1 MSDMFENSAAPK
13 SPSQVVHQQQTGQHT
28 GMFVGLFAG
37 LVIALGGIGYLA
49 VRNNQLSE
57 QIVQMQDGT
66 QAQISKLSAATT
78 SLLEERLQTVSSEI
92 DAVKSTEEKTSSAVR
107 QTRIQAQK
115 QNEELHSKLEEQQKQ
130 TTDQIAE
137 LKDTTSATSNTLNTV
152 SSDVSSVKTDVGGVR
167 NDVTAVK
174 TDLGTTQSNLEK
186 TSSDLKRAMGDMG
199 VMSGLI
205 ATNAKDLNALRALG
219 ERNYV
224 EFDINRK
231 DAAKKLGDVSIT
243 LKKADTGHNRYTV
256 AVFADDKLVEKK
268 DRTINEPVQL
278 YIGSSRFPYEIVVN
292 QVKKD
297 EIVGYLSTPKVALA
311 RNQ

>member
-1 MSDMFENSAAPK
+1 L
-13 SPSQVVHQQQTGQHT
+13 
-28 GMFVGLFAG
+28 FVGLFAG

-49 VRNNQLSE
+49 MRNSQLSD
-57 QIVQMQDGT
+57 QIAQMQDST

-78 SLLEERLQTVSSEI
+78 SLLEERLQSVNQEI
-92 DAVKSTEEKTSSAVR
+92 DAVKTTGEKTSTAVR
-107 QTRIQAQK
+107 QTRAQAQK
-115 QNEELHSKLEEQQKQ
+115 QSEELQSKLEDQQKQ
-130 TTDQIAE
+130 AADEIAQ
-137 LKDTTSATSNTLNTV
+137 LKDTTTNSISAV
-152 SSDVSSVKTDVGGVR
+152 SSDVSNVKTDVGGVR

-174 TDLGTTQSNLEK
+174 TDLGTTQSNLDK

-224 EFDINRK
+224 EFDISRK
-231 DAAKKLGDVSIT
+231 DAAKKVGDISVT
-243 LKKADTGHNRYTV
+243 LKKADVGHNRYTV
-256 AVFADDKLVEKK
+256 AVFADDKLVEKR

-278 YIGSSRFPYEIVVN
+278 YINGNRFPYEIVVN

-297 EIVGYLSTPKVALA
+297 EIVGYLSTPKMSVA

>member
-1 MSDMFENSAAPK
+1 MFENSAAHK
-13 SPSQVVHQQQTGQHT
+13 TSPQAGQQHT
-28 GMFVGLFAG
+28 GLFVGLFAG

-49 VRNNQLSE
+49 MRNSQLSD
-57 QIVQMQDGT
+57 QIAQMQDST

-78 SLLEERLQTVSSEI
+78 SLLEERLQSVNQEI
-92 DAVKSTEEKTSSAVR
+92 DAVKTTGEKTSTAVR
-107 QTRIQAQK
+107 QTRAQAQK
-115 QNEELHSKLEEQQKQ
+115 QSEELQSKLEDQQKQ
-130 TTDQIAE
+130 AADEIAQ
-137 LKDTTSATSNTLNTV
+137 LKDTTTNSISAV
-152 SSDVSSVKTDVGGVR
+152 SSDVSNVKTDVGGVR

-174 TDLGTTQSNLEK
+174 TDLGTTQSNLDK

-224 EFDINRK
+224 EFDISRK
-231 DAAKKLGDVSIT
+231 DAAKKVGDITVT
-243 LKKADTGHNRYTV
+243 LKKADMGHNRYTV
-256 AVFADDKLVEKK
+256 AVFADDKLVEKR

-278 YIGSSRFPYEIVVN
+278 YINGNRFPYEIVVN

-297 EIVGYLSTPKVALA
+297 EIVGYLSTPKMSVA

>member
-1 MSDMFENSAAPK
+1 MSDMFENSAAHKTP
-13 SPSQVVHQQQTGQHT
+13 PQAGQHT

-49 VRNNQLSE
+49 MRNSQLSD
-57 QIVQMQDGT
+57 QIAQMQDST

-78 SLLEERLQTVSSEI
+78 SLLEERLQSVNQEI
-92 DAVKSTEEKTSSAVR
+92 DAVKSTEEKTSTAVR
-107 QTRIQAQK
+107 QTRAQAQK
-115 QNEELHSKLEEQQKQ
+115 QSEELHSKLDEQQKQ
-130 TTDQIAE
+130 TTDELAQ
-137 LKDTTSATSNTLNTV
+137 LKDTTSNTSNTLNAV
-152 SSDVSSVKTDVGGVR
+152 SSDVNNVKTDVGGVR

-174 TDLGTTQSNLEK
+174 TDLGTTQTNLDK
-186 TSSDLKRAMGDMG
+186 TTTDLKRAMGDMG

-224 EFDINRK
+224 EFDISRK
-231 DAAKKLGDVSIT
+231 DAAKKIGDISVT
-243 LKKADTGHNRYTV
+243 LKKADMGHNRYTV
-256 AVFADDKLVEKK
+256 AVFADDKLVEKR

-278 YIGSSRFPYEIVVN
+278 YINGNRLPYEIVVN

-297 EIVGYLSTPKVALA
+297 EIVGYLSTPKLTVA

>member
-13 SPSQVVHQQQTGQHT
+13 SSPQAGQHTGQHT

-49 VRNNQLSE
+49 MRNNQLSDH
-57 QIVQMQDGT
+57 IAQMQDST

-78 SLLEERLQTVSSEI
+78 SLLEERLQSVNQEI
-92 DAVKSTEEKTSSAVR
+92 DAVKSTEEKTSTAVR
-107 QTRIQAQK
+107 QTRAQAQK
-115 QNEELHSKLEEQQKQ
+115 QSDELRSQLEEQQKQ
-130 TTDQIAE
+130 ATDEIAQ
-137 LKDTTSATSNTLNTV
+137 LKDTTSNTSNTLNAV
-152 SSDVSSVKTDVGGVR
+152 SSDVNNVKTDVGGVR
-167 NDVTAVK
+167 NDVVAVK
-174 TDLGTTQSNLEK
+174 TDLGATQSNLDK
-186 TSSDLKRAMGDMG
+186 TAADLKRAMGDMG

-205 ATNAKDLNALRALG
+205 ATNAKDLNTLRALG

-224 EFDINRK
+224 EFDISRK
-231 DAAKKLGDVSIT
+231 DAAKKLGDISIT
-243 LKKADTGHNRYTV
+243 LKKADTGRNRYTV
-256 AVFADDKLVEKK
+256 AVFADDKLVEKR

-278 YIGSSRFPYEIVVN
+278 YIAGNRLPYEIVVN

-297 EIVGYLSTPKVALA
+297 EIVGYLATPKVTVA